1 MATFKPGMVVRV
13 PFPFVDSAEVKHRPA
28 LVLSS
33 EEFNRRHAHVVLAM
47 ITSAKHTRWVS
58 DVPISDLGSAGLKA
72 PSVIRFKI
80 FTLDARL
87 VAGSLGRLS
96 AANWKTAK
104 RNLSQVFDGS

>member
-1 MATFKPGMVVRV
+1 MTCKPGMVVRV

-33 EEFNRRHAHVVLAM
+33 EEFNRKHAHVVLAM
-47 ITSAKHTRWVS
+47 NTSAKHARWPS
-58 DVPISDLGSAGLKA
+58 DVPIADLDSAGL
-72 PSVIRFKI
+72 SVASIVRFKV

-96 AANWKTAK
+96 SANWKAAK
-104 RNLSQVFDGS
+104 TELRQILDG